1 MFRFFFLLLILIGL
15 AALAF
20 GGYQY
25 FQIQDEP
32 ERAATAPAGS
42 NGFDTSSKT
51 EPVVSRSPGAR
62 SMSVESAASDDEFF
76 GVASV
81 GGDMMSALRT
91 VPIAHE
97 TPSKAQFGRE
107 FTVTLAVD
115 ATGDDTAT
123 DALSGRG
130 NVVEGEAQISSS
142 MTALVSGETFEVRAI
157 TPETQLISPV
167 TENVWR
173 WKVTPTA
180 VGSQELVIELFANLD
195 GQALP
200 LRTFRDEVQ
209 VDVSRIG
216 QAIAIAKSVS
226 PITVVA
232 GGIGS
237 LLAGLFGFVG
247 FIRRR

>member
-1 MFRFFFLLLILIGL
+1 MFRFLSILLILVGL
-15 AALAF
+15 GALVF

-25 FQIQDEP
+25 FQSQQAP
-32 ERAATAPAGS
+32 ERKAAASAPS
-42 NGFDTSSKT
+42 ESFGFDTAES
-51 EPVVSRSPGAR
+51 PVAASPRGTPPAA
-62 SMSVESAASDDEFF
+62 AASDDEFF

-81 GGDMMSALRT
+81 GGDVMGALRT
-91 VPIAHE
+91 VPVAHE

-115 ATGDDTAT
+115 ATGDDTAI
-123 DALSGRG
+123 DALLGTG

-142 MTALVSGETFEVRAI
+142 MIAMVSGEAFDVRAI

-200 LRTFRDEVQ
+200 LRTFRDEVE

-216 QAIAIAKSVS
+216 QAIAIARSVS

-247 FIRRR
+247 FFRRR